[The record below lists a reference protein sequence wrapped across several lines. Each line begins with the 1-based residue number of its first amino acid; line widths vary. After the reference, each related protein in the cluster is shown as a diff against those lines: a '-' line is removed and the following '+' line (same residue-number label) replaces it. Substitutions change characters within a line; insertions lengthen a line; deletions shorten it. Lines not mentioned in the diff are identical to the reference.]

1 VVEVVQFFHQV
12 VDQLEL
18 EDLAVVEQQDHQVDP
33 LQEDLDQ
40 QEQQTL
46 VVAEEV
52 VLIVV
57 LQDLLEELVDQE

>member
-1 VVEVVQFFHQV
+1 MVQFFHQV

>member
-1 VVEVVQFFHQV
+1 VVEVVEFFHQV